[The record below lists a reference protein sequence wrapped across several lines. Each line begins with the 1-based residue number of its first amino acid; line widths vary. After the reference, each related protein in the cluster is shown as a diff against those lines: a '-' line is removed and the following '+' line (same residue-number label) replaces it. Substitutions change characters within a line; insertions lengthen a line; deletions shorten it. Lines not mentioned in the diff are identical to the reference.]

1 MRLLLIR
8 HADAGDRD
16 AAQWPDDT
24 HRPLTPRGERRHRKV
39 SKRLRKLGLV
49 PTLLLTSPWR
59 RAWQTAEITAEE
71 VNCPA
76 PVATEALATPPT
88 IARIGSAIGSRPPDA
103 VVALVGHEPWL
114 SELAARLLTGK
125 ADGMAI
131 DFPKSGVLGLS
142 MDSIGAGTAELE
154 FFLRPKVE

>member
-1 MRLLLIR
+1 MSR
-8 HADAGDRD
+8 
-16 AAQWPDDT
+16 WPDDT
-24 HRPLTPRGERRHRKV
+24 QRPLTPKGERRHRKV
-39 SKRLRKLGLV
+39 GKRLRRLGLV

-71 VNCPA
+71 MNCPA

-88 IARIGSAIGSRPPDA
+88 IARISGAIGTRPHDA
-103 VVALVGHEPWL
+103 IIALVGHEPWL

-131 DFPKSGVLGLS
+131 DFPKSGVMGLS
-142 MDSIGAGTAELE
+142 VDTLGAGNAVLD
-154 FFLRPKVE
+154 FFLRPKAE